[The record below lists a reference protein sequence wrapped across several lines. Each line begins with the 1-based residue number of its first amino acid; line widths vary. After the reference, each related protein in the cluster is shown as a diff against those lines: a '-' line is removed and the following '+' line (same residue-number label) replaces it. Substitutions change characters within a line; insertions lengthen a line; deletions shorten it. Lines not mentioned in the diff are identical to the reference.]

1 MKKILLFTVF
11 SVLVAAPVVAQ
22 SIKTEF
28 EVRSRGELRN
38 GFQEP
43 LADTLN
49 PAWVNNVRT
58 RINFSHASDK
68 FAAKVSLLDTRTL
81 GSTEP
86 GRTGSGTGVLEAW
99 GEYRFT
105 PQFSFS
111 IGRRAL
117 EYDEGRIFSYNN
129 WSNSPAAHDLLL
141 IRYDGPVWSVHAGS
155 AYNNAGDVNFE
166 GVTPYTLTY
175 KTLNFVRVQRAA
187 GPLALSAIWV
197 NDGFQSGESGET
209 GAVTRSFRN
218 TVGLNLW
225 RDDPAAS
232 TGFRLTG
239 YYQFGRDRSRRSLDA
254 YLLSLSVQ
262 QRLGETYGLRIGGD
276 LYSGSENGPDAGKS
290 RTFNKLYGSN
300 HAFNGSM
307 EYWRSLP
314 TQGLVDIYAG
324 ATARFTP
331 KFNLDLTYHYF
342 ATARQI
348 NPQAGK
354 SLGSEIDLTANYT
367 VSDLLAV
374 QGGWSGYFT
383 TSGTG
388 TLKQKTG
395 IPTRF
400 PQWAYIQLTFKI
412 K

>member
-1 MKKILLFTVF
+1 MKKNLLLSVF
-11 SVLVAAPVVAQ
+11 SVLAVSPAVAQ
-22 SIKTEF
+22 SIKTDF
-28 EVRSRGELRN
+28 EVRSRGELRS

-58 RINFSHASDK
+58 RINLSHDSKK

-86 GRTGSGTGVLEAW
+86 GRSGSNTGILEAW
-99 GEYRFT
+99 GEFRFT
-105 PQFSFS
+105 PEFSFS

-117 EYDEGRIFSYNN
+117 EYDEGRLFSANN
-129 WSNSPAAHDLLL
+129 WSNTLAAHDLLL
-141 IRYDGPVWSVHAGS
+141 IRYDGPTWSIHAGS

-166 GVTPYTLTY
+166 GITPYTLTY
-175 KTLNFVRVQRAA
+175 KTLNFVRAERSA
-187 GPLALSAIWV
+187 GPLALSAIWI
-197 NDGFQSGESGET
+197 NDGFQGGET

-225 RDDPAAS
+225 PADPAAS
-232 TGFRLTG
+232 TDYRLTG
-239 YYQFGRDRSRRSLDA
+239 YYQFGRDRGGRSLNA
-254 YLLSLSVQ
+254 YLLALSVR
-262 QRLGETYGLRIGGD
+262 QRLTETFALKIGGD
-276 LYSGSENGPDAGKS
+276 LYSGSENDLAAGKS
-290 RTFNKLYGSN
+290 RTFNKLYGTN
-300 HAFNGSM
+300 HVFNGSM
-307 EYWRSLP
+307 EYWRNLP
-314 TQGLVDIYAG
+314 AQGLMDIYAG

-342 ATARQI
+342 ATAREFE
-348 NPQAGK
+348 PQAGK
-354 SLGSEIDLTANYT
+354 ALGSEIDLTANYA
-367 VSDLLAV
+367 VSDLLVV
-374 QGGWSGYFT
+374 QGGWSSYFT
-383 TSGTG
+383 TTGTE

-395 IPTRF
+395 VPTRF